1 MPPPAPLYT
10 AANCNVAYQLNW
22 SLSVF
27 WTAPSPSPAEWLDA
41 LRSAVEPDGVRILEH
56 HPRSPTVSQFFLSTK
71 PQIPPFQAVHS
82 VKGRLQY
89 LVRQGLPRAF
99 HRNYAIHS
107 VGSARDTAIRNYI
120 RDQVSHHP
128 RADQRVQQ
136 RLAAYQIHAP
146 EVDLSQARRSSH
158 GEFSHNLHLVL
169 VQDGRWS
176 EIRDAVLGK
185 IRDTIQGA
193 SRKKGHLL
201 AEAGILPDHIHLA
214 LGCDVTEAP
223 LDVAL
228 SYLNNL
234 AYAQEMKP
242 VYQYGCYLGTF
253 GAYDRGAI
261 RARHHEEP
269 AASNLPVT

>member
-1 MPPPAPLYT
+1 
-10 AANCNVAYQLNW
+10 V
-22 SLSVF
+22 
-27 WTAPSPSPAEWLDA
+27 APS
-41 LRSAVEPDGVRILEH
+41 
-56 HPRSPTVSQFFLSTK
+56 
-71 PQIPPFQAVHS
+71 QAVRS

-89 LVRQGLPRAF
+89 LVRQRLPRAF

-107 VGSARDTAIRNYI
+107 VGSARDTAIRDYI
-120 RDQVSHHP
+120 RAQVGHHSW
-128 RADQRVQQ
+128 ADQRVQQ

-146 EVDLSQARRSSH
+146 EVDLSQLRRSSH

-176 EIRDAVLGK
+176 DIRDAVLGK
-185 IRDTIQGA
+185 VRDTIQGA

-214 LGCDVTEAP
+214 LSCDITEAP

-261 RARHHEEP
+261 RPHLDAE
-269 AASNLPVT
+269 AAAGNLPVA